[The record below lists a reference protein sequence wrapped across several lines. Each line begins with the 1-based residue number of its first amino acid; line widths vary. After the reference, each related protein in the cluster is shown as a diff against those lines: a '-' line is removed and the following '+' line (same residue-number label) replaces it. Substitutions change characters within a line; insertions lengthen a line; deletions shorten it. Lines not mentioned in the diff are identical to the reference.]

1 MSESQYKS
9 YRAAKEN
16 AKNASGSTLSVNAAA
31 AGMSRRA
38 SFGSHSGT
46 SGGEEDDLGTGS
58 GMDDYD
64 LA

>member
-16 AKNASGSTLSVNAAA
+16 AKNGSGSTLSVNAAA
-31 AGMSRRA
+31 MSRRA
-38 SFGSHSGT
+38 SFGSVSGT